1 MVSVTM
7 VYSAPEKAPGGN
19 RLGKVVMKKHRNAKF
34 DYVKISLLDRVS
46 FIREWLRI
54 HDVGDQYSPGIHNG
68 PPFKMWWT
76 GSRYVNPSILM
87 ILC

>member
-1 MVSVTM
+1 MVLVTM
-7 VYSAPEKAPGGN
+7 VYSAPEKAPSGN
-19 RLGKVVMKKHRNAKF
+19 QLGKVVMKKHRNAKF
-34 DYVKISLLDRVS
+34 DYVKILLLDQVS
-46 FIREWLRI
+46 FIHEWLRI